1 VTAGSTPGLT
11 YTYWSDIDATIPYST
26 PTTATTGT
34 YYIKGTTVS
43 GYFNVKPVVV
53 TIDQMPVPN
62 AGPDQVLEYLFSTIL
77 EAEDPG
83 NNLKGSWSIL
93 SGSGQF
99 FDANDA
105 KTTVSNL
112 SIGINVLMWTVINGV
127 CPASSDYV
135 AIEVHDLVIPTLITP
150 DMNGKNDYFII
161 KGKETLGKIEL
172 IIFDRRGVKVYEN
185 KNYDN
190 NWNGVDYN
198 GNPLPDDTYFFVLK
212 SENGKSL
219 SGYIVIRR

>member
-1 VTAGSTPGLT
+1 V
-11 YTYWSDIDATIPYST
+11 DATISYST
-26 PTTATTGT
+26 STTATNGT

-43 GYFNVKPVVV
+43 GYFDVKPVVV
-53 TIDQMPVPN
+53 KVDQMPIVH
-62 AGPDQVLEYLFSTIL
+62 AGPDQVLEYVFTTTL
-77 EAEDPG
+77 EADDPG
-83 NNLKGSWSIL
+83 NNLTGSWSII
-93 SGSGQF
+93 SGSCLFSDSNG
-99 FDANDA
+99 A
-105 KTTVSNL
+105 KTSVSNL
-112 SIGINVLMWTVINGV
+112 AIGINVLMWTVTNGV
-127 CPASSDYV
+127 CPASSDSV

-150 DMNGKNDYFII
+150 DMNGKNDYFILR
-161 KGKETLGKIEL
+161 GKETLERTEL

-190 NWNGVDYN
+190 EWNGVDYN